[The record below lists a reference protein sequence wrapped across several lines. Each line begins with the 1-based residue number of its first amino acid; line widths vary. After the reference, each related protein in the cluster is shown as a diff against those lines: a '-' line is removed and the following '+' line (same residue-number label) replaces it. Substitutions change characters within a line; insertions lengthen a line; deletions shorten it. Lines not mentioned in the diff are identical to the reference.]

1 MVLVRK
7 EFRNFVDYCLA
18 GRPFPK
24 KVRASD
30 EAVLV
35 HGDVVCAS
43 DRDYVVAPSG
53 AWMKVPTSDVPR
65 DLKRSRIY
73 APTKASR
80 KDKYGNLRLTA

>member
-1 MVLVRK
+1 MALVRK

-18 GRPFPK
+18 GRPFPE

-35 HGDVVCAS
+35 PGDVICAS

-53 AWMKVPTSDVPR
+53 AWLKTSDTPS
-65 DLKRSRIY
+65 DTKRSRIY
-73 APTKASR
+73 TPTKASR
-80 KDKYGNLRLTA
+80 KDNYGNLRLTS